1 MRYLGG
7 ELEAGFAATS
17 VTGYEEVLDYIQA
30 GYHCTYDDIE
40 IIVGYARTENIYNI
54 DNIYD
59 CTNIRDNKLG
69 LSWAKLSSNWD

>member
-40 IIVGYARTENIYNI
+40 IIVGYARTENI
-54 DNIYD
+54 
-59 CTNIRDNKLG
+59 
-69 LSWAKLSSNWD
+69 